1 MDYRAAEIEERIW
14 EFVVKLL
21 HNPQRLRAG
30 LEGMI
35 EQERVSIKTQRNP
48 S

>member
-1 MDYRAAEIEERIW
+1 MDYRAAEIKSRSW

-21 HNPQRLRAG
+21 HDPQRLRTG

>member
-14 EFVVKLL
+14 EF
-21 HNPQRLRAG
+21 PQRLRAG
-30 LEGMI
+30 LEGMS
-35 EQERVSIKTQRNP
+35 EQERVSIKTRRNP